1 MVLRNLTL
9 LNVFILPEIDG
20 FGQKLDFVQSDI
32 VRAGPRELL
41 LSQLELSGLVELE
54 AL

>member
-1 MVLRNLTL
+1 MVLHNI
-9 LNVFILPEIDG
+9 ILPEIDG

-41 LSQLELSGLVELE
+41 WLQLELSGLVELE
-54 AL
+54 ALQL

>member
-1 MVLRNLTL
+1 MLLRNMVLHNMI
-9 LNVFILPEIDG
+9 VPEIDG

-41 LSQLELSGLVELE
+41 
-54 AL
+54 